1 MTSRIAEGLTLPAP
15 EVEVAV
21 VSLGRQV
28 EPGEQLVGLFSQV
41 LLKSFIQLGTTIK
54 ELGGAVR

>member
-1 MTSRIAEGLTLPAP
+1 MTSRIAEGLTLAEP
-15 EVEVAV
+15 EVDVEL

-41 LLKSFIQLGTTIK
+41 LLKSLVQLGTTIK
-54 ELGGAVR
+54 ELVGAVR

>member
-1 MTSRIAEGLTLPAP
+1 MTSRIVEGLTLAEP
-15 EVEVAV
+15 EVDVEL

-41 LLKSFIQLGTTIK
+41 LLKSFVQLGTTIK

>member
-1 MTSRIAEGLTLPAP
+1 MTSRIAEGLTLAEP
-15 EVEVAV
+15 EVDVEL

-41 LLKSFIQLGTTIK
+41 LLKSFVQLRTTIK

>member
-1 MTSRIAEGLTLPAP
+1 MTSRIAEGLKLAAP
-15 EVEVAV
+15 EVDVEL

-41 LLKSFIQLGTTIK
+41 LLKSFVQLDTTIK

>member
-1 MTSRIAEGLTLPAP
+1 MTSRIAEGLTLAAP
-15 EVEVAV
+15 EVDVEL

-41 LLKSFIQLGTTIK
+41 LLKSFVQLGTTIK
-54 ELGGAVR
+54 ELVGAVR

>member
-1 MTSRIAEGLTLPAP
+1 MTSRIAEGLTLAEP
-15 EVEVAV
+15 EVDVEL

-41 LLKSFIQLGTTIK
+41 LLKSFMLGTTIK

>member
-1 MTSRIAEGLTLPAP
+1 MTSRIVEGLTLAEP
-15 EVEVAV
+15 EVDVEL

-41 LLKSFIQLGTTIK
+41 LLKSFVQLGTPIK
-54 ELGGAVR
+54 

>member
-1 MTSRIAEGLTLPAP
+1 MTSRIAEGLTLAEP
-15 EVEVAV
+15 EVDVEL

-41 LLKSFIQLGTTIK
+41 LLKSFVQLATTIK

>member
-1 MTSRIAEGLTLPAP
+1 MTSRIVEGLTLAEL
-15 EVEVAV
+15 EVDVGL

-41 LLKSFIQLGTTIK
+41 LLKSFVQLGTTIK